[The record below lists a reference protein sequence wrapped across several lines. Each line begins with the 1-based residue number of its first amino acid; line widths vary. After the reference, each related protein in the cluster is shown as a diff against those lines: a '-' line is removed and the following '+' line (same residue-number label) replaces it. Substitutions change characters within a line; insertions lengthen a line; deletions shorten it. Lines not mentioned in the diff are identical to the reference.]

1 MAALSGGNRDGL
13 NSAQSVREGIMTFAG
28 INYLAIVIAAVV
40 AFVFGG
46 IYYHLLADL
55 WMKAIGFTKKSMSK
69 GASHT
74 PLIVTIIAEL
84 VMAWVLAGLIGHLG
98 PGQVTVQNGVVSG
111 AFVWLGFVA
120 TTIAVN
126 NAFGKRKPML
136 SMIDAVHWLAV
147 LAIMGAII
155 GAFGV

>member
-1 MAALSGGNRDGL
+1 
-13 NSAQSVREGIMTFAG
+13 MTFAG
-28 INYLAIVIAAVV
+28 INYLAIVIAAAA
-40 AFVFGG
+40 AFLFGG
-46 IYYHLLADL
+46 IYYHVLADA
-55 WMKAIGFTKKSMSK
+55 WMKAIGFSKKSRSK

-74 PLIVTIIAEL
+74 PLIITIIAEL

-98 PGQVTVQNGVVSG
+98 PGQVTVKNGIVSG

-120 TTIAVN
+120 TTIVVN

-136 SMIDAVHWLAV
+136 STIDAAHWLVV
-147 LAIMGAII
+147 LLIMGAII

>member
-1 MAALSGGNRDGL
+1 M
-13 NSAQSVREGIMTFAG
+13 IFAG
-28 INYLAIVIAAVV
+28 INYLAIVIAAAA

-46 IYYHLLADL
+46 IYYHVLADT
-55 WMKAIGFTKKSMSK
+55 WMKAIGFTKKNMPK

-74 PLIVTIIAEL
+74 PLIITIIAEL
-84 VMAWVLAGLIGHLG
+84 IMAWVLAGLIGHLG
-98 PGQVTVQNGVVSG
+98 PGQVTVKNGVVSA

-126 NAFGKRKPML
+126 NAFGRRKSAL
-136 SMIDAVHWLAV
+136 SVIDAAHWLAV